1 METNKSKLL
10 DTIYVIALDI
20 IKNIVPILCVA
31 LSSVMIVYV
40 VLASTYI
47 PTYTSSCTMIV
58 TAKINNTGVF
68 TDANE
73 TEKLTDTI
81 TAVMTSNVLKTKTAQ
96 TLGNPSFDGSVRVS
110 VIPGTNML
118 ELAVTSSNPNIA
130 FRQLNTLLDVYPEV
144 SRDILGKIVME
155 VFEQPSFP
163 SYPSNP
169 INYKK
174 PIIYSFLGGAGAVI
188 AILFVFS
195 YYKDTIK
202 NKWDISEK
210 LDTKLTAVIYHE
222 KNYLNLKARL
232 IRNKKRLLMGAA
244 GVSFNFCET
253 IKKLR
258 TNVIYFMDKTNSKVV
273 LVTSYDNKEG
283 KTTIAANL
291 AYAMAQRK
299 QKVLVICGGTDP
311 SDLLK
316 ILNIN
321 LPRKAVSNTSGTFA
335 DRIFTKRDSTL
346 SVLPNLSTDNSGSI
360 TKVLISENFKA
371 FLDRA
376 KEVFDCIIIDGPAV
390 RHSADAEVWA
400 RLSDFSI
407 LAVKQNLSTSIHL
420 NDTADML
427 NNYGNGLMG
436 CIFNNVHSSAVVI
449 NINYGYGYHYGYSRY
464 GSYGKYRKYSDYKR
478 YGHYGHY
485 GYGYNHYS
493 HYNHYNHYGP
503 ESAYLK
509 SSSKR

>member
-1 METNKSKLL
+1 MEINKSKML
-10 DTIYVIALDI
+10 DTIYVIAIDI
-20 IKNIVPILCVA
+20 IKNIIPVLCVA
-31 LSSVMIVYV
+31 LSAVMMSYV
-40 VLASTYI
+40 FLSATYI
-47 PTYTSSCTMIV
+47 PKYTSSCTMIV
-58 TAKINNTGVF
+58 AAKINNTGVY
-68 TDANE
+68 TDTSE

-81 TAVMTSNVLKTKTAQ
+81 TAVMTSTVLKNKTAQ
-96 TLGNPSFDGSVRVS
+96 TLGLSSFDGSVRVS
-110 VIPGTNML
+110 VIPNTNML
-118 ELAVTSSNPNIA
+118 ELSVTSSNPNIA
-130 FRQLNTLLDVYPEV
+130 FRQLNTLLEVYPDV

-155 VFEQPSFP
+155 VFEHPSFP

-169 INYKK
+169 LRFKK
-174 PIIYSFLGGAGAVI
+174 TFTFSFLGGAGAVI
-188 AILFVFS
+188 VLLFVFS

-202 NKWDISEK
+202 NKWDIGDK
-210 LDTKLTAVIYHE
+210 LDAKLTAVIYHE
-222 KNYLNLKARL
+222 KTYLNFKARL
-232 IRNKKRLLMGAA
+232 MRNKKRLLMGAA

-258 TNVIYFMDKTNSKVV
+258 TNVSYFMDKTNSKII

-299 QKVLVICGGTDP
+299 QKVLVISGGSDP
-311 SDLLK
+311 TPLLK

-321 LPRKAVSNTSGTFA
+321 LPRKTAANTSDSFA
-335 DRIFTKRDSTL
+335 DRIFTKHDTTL
-346 SVLPNLSTDNSGSI
+346 SVLANLSTDSSGNIS
-360 TKVLISENFKA
+360 KVLLSENFRI
-371 FLDRA
+371 FLSRA

-390 RHSADAEVWA
+390 KYSADAEVWA
-400 RLSDFSI
+400 RMSDFSI

-420 NDTADML
+420 NDTTDML
-427 NNYGNGLMG
+427 NNYNNGLMG

-485 GYGYNHYS
+485 GYNHYNQ
-493 HYNHYNHYGP
+493 YNHYNHYGP